1 MGANGIGRSTS
12 TDVGGKLFTNK
23 TKSAG
28 GVDIH
33 ATQNMPFEVIT
44 PIIANTTVNGTKIDA
59 SIQTVSGSNINDGSG
74 QGSDTPFVVQERE
87 NISLNEINYLDSTRV
102 IASRVNETNNQ
113 TITVLPGDRSFNMTI
128 NLNTNN
134 SRLSP
139 CIDMDR
145 IGVILTSNRV
155 DKLITDFATDNR
167 VDSLE
172 DDPSAFQYVSKENTL
187 ETSAT
192 SLKIILDA
200 HINEYT
206 DLRAFYAINDNPGF
220 EPTFIPFPGF
230 SNLNERGQVISPDK
244 NDGRSD
250 VLVPL
255 SKVSGFTPFDIQY
268 KEYTF
273 TANELPLFRSFRIK
287 LVGTSTNQA
296 YVPRFTG
303 LRVIA
308 LA

>member
-1 MGANGIGRSTS
+1 MGSEMCIR
-12 TDVGGKLFTNK
+12 
-23 TKSAG
+23 
-28 GVDIH
+28 
-33 ATQNMPFEVIT
+33 
-44 PIIANTTVNGTKIDA
+44 
-59 SIQTVSGSNINDGSG
+59 
-74 QGSDTPFVVQERE
+74 
-87 NISLNEINYLDSTRV
+87 
-102 IASRVNETNNQ
+102 
-113 TITVLPGDRSFNMTI
+113 DR
-128 NLNTNN
+128 
-134 SRLSP
+134 
-139 CIDMDR
+139 
-145 IGVILTSNRV
+145 
-155 DKLITDFATDNR
+155 
-167 VDSLE
+167 
-172 DDPSAFQYVSKENTL
+172 
-187 ETSAT
+187 
-192 SLKIILDA
+192 
-200 HINEYT
+200 
-206 DLRAFYAINDNPGF
+206 
-220 EPTFIPFPGF
+220 FIPFPGF